1 MLFIVSV
8 SARMVT
14 VDLET
19 AAERSKDGK
28 EWRDCV
34 QSSMKGEVGWAHRWT
49 KKLEAWQPVSVKH
62 RQRYSGR
69 PQHILQVEADRRAAR

>member
-19 AAERSKDGK
+19 AAAGWWIFWEEIEPLSIFNKK
-28 EWRDCV
+28 EKFLWNIGTFAC
-34 QSSMKGEVGWAHRWT
+34 S
-49 KKLEAWQPVSVKH
+49 L
-62 RQRYSGR
+62 
-69 PQHILQVEADRRAAR
+69 